1 MLFNHQLGPQARVSL
16 AFFFV
21 VVPVVVA
28 IWDYYGFLV
37 CRDGLYFLLG

>member
-1 MLFNHQLGPQARVSL
+1 MLFNHQLGLLARVSL
-16 AFFFV
+16 ASFFA

-37 CRDGLYFLLG
+37 CHDGLYFFPG

>member
-1 MLFNHQLGPQARVSL
+1 MARVV
-16 AFFFV
+16 FFA

-37 CRDGLYFLLG
+37 CRDGLYRMHYEQTEGFVG